1 MDRRK
6 PLNSALAHKEPAA
19 PTPAESSL
27 PNGPAAAAILAAGIG
42 CFLLGVFAVVAD
54 ASKPVA
60 RFFTFYVPTGPL
72 SGVTTTAIFLWLV
85 AWIVLARIW
94 RLRTVALAKVNVAAF
109 ALLLLG
115 ILLTFPPFADL
126 LLRK

>member
-1 MDRRK
+1 MI
-6 PLNSALAHKEPAA
+6 PSPSQHEPAA
-19 PTPAESSL
+19 RTAANSSL
-27 PNGPAAAAILAAGIG
+27 PNGPGAAAILSAGLG
-42 CFLLGVFAVVAD
+42 CFLLSVFAVLAD

-60 RFFTFYVPTGPL
+60 KFFTFYVPTGPL

-85 AWIVLARIW
+85 LWLVLARMW
-94 RLRTVALAKVNVAAF
+94 RHRSVALAKINVAGF
-109 ALLLLG
+109 VFLLLG

>member
-1 MDRRK
+1 MNLS
-6 PLNSALAHKEPAA
+6 PSQHEPARRVS
-19 PTPAESSL
+19 AEPSL
-27 PNGPAAAAILAAGIG
+27 PNGPGAAAILSAGIG
-42 CFLLGVFAVVAD
+42 CFLLSVFAVVAD

-72 SGVTTTAIFLWLV
+72 SGGTTTAIFLWLV
-85 AWIVLARIW
+85 TWMALARMW
-94 RLRTVALAKVNVAAF
+94 RHRTIALAKINIAAF
-109 ALLLLG
+109 AFLLLG